1 MLDTT
6 EETVER
12 LFSEAVIS
20 QGGSDVKDRQPIVER
35 VKKIRDYAFVHF
47 RDRLEALLAM
57 DRMNGKYDVIVARA
71 GLHSNLH
78 IELQQAL

>member
-12 LFSEAVIS
+12 LFTEAVTDHS
-20 QGGSDVKDRQPIVER
+20 GSNSANGVKDNQPVVER

-47 RDRLEALLAM
+47 RDREEALLAM
-57 DRMNGKYDVIVARA
+57 ERMNGKYEQSRSVFK
-71 GLHSNLH
+71 
-78 IELQQAL
+78 